1 MTLQPEWLLIISVLL
16 ILLLIYLYY
25 IQNRKLHTILANLP
39 ENSSQLI
46 LQWLNEMRAG
56 MDRNTDLIN
65 RQLSDANNALN
76 QRLDSTAQLLRL
88 LNNDLGQ
95 VHQIGQQMRDFQHFF
110 RTPKI
115 RGRLG
120 EQIMEELLF
129 QVLPRSVVS
138 TQHRFQGGQIV
149 DALIKVES
157 GAIPV
162 DAKFPLE
169 NYQKAQHA
177 AQEDAAQSFYKEF
190 KRDVKRHIHNTS
202 SKYIQPGE
210 GTLDFAVMYIPS
222 NTLYYEILSDDELLQ
237 EAESKNVLCVS
248 PNSFYYF
255 LKLILAGLYSHKI
268 EKTAA
273 FIMQHVSAL
282 AQNVQDISREIS
294 TLLTHIH
301 NSSNSGMR
309 LANRVQALEKKLEN
323 LLYMDRYNRN
333 D

>member
-1 MTLQPEWLLIISVLL
+1 
-16 ILLLIYLYY
+16 
-25 IQNRKLHTILANLP
+25 
-39 ENSSQLI
+39 
-46 LQWLNEMRAG
+46 

-65 RQLSDANNALN
+65 RQLSNANSAVN

-88 LNNDLGQ
+88 LNKDLGQ
-95 VHQIGQQMRDFQHFF
+95 VHEIGQQMRDFQHFF

-149 DALIKVES
+149 DALIKIES

-169 NYQKAQHA
+169 NYQKALNA
-177 AQEDAAQSFYKEF
+177 STEDMAKSFHKEF
-190 KRDVKRHIHNTS
+190 KRDVKRHIYNIS
-202 SKYIQPGE
+202 NKYILPAE

-222 NTLYYEILSDDELLQ
+222 NTLYYEILSDDALLQ
-237 EAESKNVLCVS
+237 EAEGKNILCVS

-255 LKLILAGLYSHKI
+255 LKLILAGLYSYKI

-273 FIMQHVSAL
+273 FIMQHISAFE
-282 AQNVQDISREIS
+282 QNVHDISNELNI
-294 TLLTHIH
+294 LLSHIN
-301 NSSNSGMR
+301 NSSSAGVR
-309 LANRVQALEKKLEN
+309 VANRVQGLEKKLEN
-323 LLYMDRYNRN
+323 LLLLDSDNREDEN
-333 D
+333 NN